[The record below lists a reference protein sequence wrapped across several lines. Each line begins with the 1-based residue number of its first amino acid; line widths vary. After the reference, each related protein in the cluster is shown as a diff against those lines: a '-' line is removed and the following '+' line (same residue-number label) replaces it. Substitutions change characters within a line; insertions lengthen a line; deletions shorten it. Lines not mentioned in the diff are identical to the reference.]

1 MIKTKHGGSQ
11 GVRSQKDK
19 TQLSVFNETMELN
32 QTQGDMMCEQ
42 AFSVWDCID
51 PRNCG
56 CSQFQ
61 SVVDQVR
68 YFSSSL
74 WKYNAD
80 QNQETGSSLSEITWT
95 KKLWSIKLELAIP
108 EKN

>member
-1 MIKTKHGGSQ
+1 MRLSSMTYSEGLDCDVLPLNMFFIWAYNNWHLNRFWRQKYLKQDQ
-11 GVRSQKDK
+11 G
-19 TQLSVFNETMELN
+19 
-32 QTQGDMMCEQ
+32 
-42 AFSVWDCID
+42 
-51 PRNCG
+51 
-56 CSQFQ
+56 
-61 SVVDQVR
+61 R

-74 WKYNAD
+74 WKYSAD